1 MTIGQSIKVII
12 DSIIMKNIR
21 SQILCMINL
30 MMRRLWV
37 RIHEQILDIKSG
49 SLGEKLEWTS
59 RKTRNLNINEN
70 EIWKKL
76 E

>member
-49 SLGEKLEWTS
+49 SLGEKLE
-59 RKTRNLNINEN
+59 
-70 EIWKKL
+70 
-76 E
+76 

>member
-30 MMRRLWV
+30 MMRRLWL
-37 RIHEQILDIKSG
+37 RIHEQIFDIKSG
-49 SLGEKLEWTS
+49 SLGEK
-59 RKTRNLNINEN
+59 
-70 EIWKKL
+70 
-76 E
+76 